1 MPIPIKLYT
10 FNPMSNSQNSPIIY
24 DNSFIVIK
32 QRWGTYTS
40 VSHSPDPEVPAKKL
54 ITSLTEEQCI
64 SSTRFYLKGLQD
76 GEGTSEKTYDGE
88 VGGKL

>member
-1 MPIPIKLYT
+1 M
-10 FNPMSNSQNSPIIY
+10 NNSQNSPIIY

-76 GEGTSEKTYDGE
+76 GWGTSEKPYDGE